1 MNSKE
6 AKRLEIANVIAGLT
20 LLLVAIVCLHLAERH
35 GAQAWT
41 AETHAARCGR
51 GVGAR
56 NHRAGAAR
64 MTWPEAIAYASMMLA
79 FPLTAWAMKR

>member
-41 AETHAARCGR
+41 AEM
-51 GVGAR
+51 VL
-56 NHRAGAAR
+56 
-64 MTWPEAIAYASMMLA
+64 AIWL
-79 FPLTAWAMKR
+79 LWRVDK